1 MTDDTPAGID
11 PSSAQERED
20 LSLWELH
27 RIDIRSPVAANAWP
41 VARLELIH
49 PVRGRVTD
57 IGKAPGAF
65 DAAFNAAANI
75 LQIRPKLLSYTVTS
89 EAPNPNGALPIS
101 VEVEIEL
108 GGQRF
113 RGSSAGF
120 DLVRCSLQAWL
131 KAASEFH

>member
-1 MTDDTPAGID
+1 MADDRSGDADDGSGQKHD
-11 PSSAQERED
+11 D
-20 LSLWELH
+20 LSLWQLH

-49 PVRGRVTD
+49 PERGRVTD

-75 LQIRPKLLSYTVTS
+75 LQIRPKLLSYSVTS
-89 EAPNPNGALPIS
+89 EAPSPNGALPIR

-108 GGQRF
+108 DGRKF

-120 DLVRCSLQAWL
+120 DLVRCSLEAWL
-131 KAASEFH
+131 RAASEFH